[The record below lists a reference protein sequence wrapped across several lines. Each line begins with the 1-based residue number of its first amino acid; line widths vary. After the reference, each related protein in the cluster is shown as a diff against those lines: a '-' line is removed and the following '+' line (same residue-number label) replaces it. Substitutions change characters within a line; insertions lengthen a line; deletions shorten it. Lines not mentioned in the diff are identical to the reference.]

1 MTPGRARPS
10 GILVI
15 AEIGSTHDGSL
26 GIARNSVE
34 VAAGCGVDLVKFQT
48 HLAEA
53 ETTRSAPPPPFFD
66 AESRVEYF
74 RRTGFSRGQ
83 WQALR
88 EHARQCGVGFVSS
101 PFSVEAVALL
111 EEVGVE
117 RYKVPSGEVTNRPL
131 LEEIA
136 RTGKPVLLSSGMS
149 DWRELDAAV
158 EAIRRHHDRLT
169 VLQCTSL
176 YPCPYERVGLEV
188 MLAMAERYGSP
199 VGFSDHTLTNFAA
212 LAAATLGAAVIE
224 KHFTLSRHLYG
235 SDARHSAE
243 PPQFRELVEGV
254 RAIEAMLAAPVDKD
268 DLAPFAEMK
277 RVFEKSVVSVADIP
291 RGATITRGM
300 LGIKKPGTGI
310 RPDRLGQVVGRRAA
324 RDIPTDTVVTDSDLL

>member
-1 MTPGRARPS
+1 MPAAGGRPGR
-10 GILVI
+10 ILLI

-26 GIARNSVE
+26 GIARNSIE
-34 VAAGCGVDLVKFQT
+34 VAAGCGADLVKFQT

-53 ETTRSAPPPPFFD
+53 ETTRAAPPPPFFQ
-66 AESRVEYF
+66 AEPRLEYF
-74 RRTGFSRGQ
+74 RRTAFSPEQ
-83 WQALR
+83 WKALR
-88 EHARQCGVGFVSS
+88 EHAGGCGVGFVSS

-111 EEVGVE
+111 EGMGVE
-117 RYKVPSGEVTNRPL
+117 RYKVPSGEVTNLPL

-158 EAIRRHHDRLT
+158 EVIRRRHDRLT

-176 YPCPYERVGLEV
+176 YPCPYERVGLDV
-188 MLAMAERYGSP
+188 MLAMARRYGAP
-199 VGFSDHTLTNFAA
+199 VGLSDHTLTNFAA
-212 LAAATLGAAVIE
+212 LAAAALGATVIE

-243 PPQFRELVEGV
+243 PPQFRELADGV
-254 RAIEAMLAAPVDKD
+254 RAIEAMRAASVDKD
-268 DLAPFAEMK
+268 DLTSFAEMK
-277 RVFEKSVVSVADIP
+277 RVFEKSVVTVVDIP
-291 RGATITRGM
+291 RGTAIGRQM

-310 RPDRLGQVVGRRAA
+310 RPDRLGAVVGRRAA
-324 RDIPTDTVVTDSDLL
+324 RDLPADTVLMDSDLD